1 AVAFAITGT
10 PYGGNVVR
18 THTETY
24 TDAFGPLTF
33 TSTQAISFTGVQS
46 LVIEGGSTGN
56 TFDLVSIPTGTDTF
70 LDGGAG
76 SNARDYSPCT
86 GDVAANLSLGT
97 ATGFAAVTNIQ
108 NVNGSI
114 GNDILVGDGN
124 ANVLVGG
131 TGRNLII
138 GGAGADQLFGGGDE
152 NIQIGGST
160 AYDGNLTALQAII
173 KEVNRTD
180 RTFHKRRED
189 LANGGGLNGS
199 FVLNVDPTPGPVTVF
214 DDGAGDVLTAG
225 GSLDWFIVHKK
236 ADVINNRQP
245 GDKITQA

>member
-56 TFDLVSIPTGTDTF
+56 TFDLVSIPTGTDLF

-76 SNARDYSPCT
+76 SNTLDYSAYT
-86 GDVAANLSLGT
+86 GDVVANLSLGT
-97 ATGFAAVTNIQ
+97 ATGFAAITNIQ
-108 NVNGSI
+108 NVTGSI
-114 GNDILVGDGN
+114 GNDILVGDTS

-152 NIQIGGST
+152 NILIAGST
-160 AYDGNLTALQAII
+160 AFDSDPAALAAVMA
-173 KEVNRTD
+173 EWTRTD
-180 RTFHKRRED
+180 LPYADRVGH
-189 LANGGGLNGS
+189 LLYGGGASGDILLN
-199 FVLNVDPTPGPVTVF
+199 LAACTA
-214 DDGAGDVLTAG
+214 DDGGNTLSA
-225 GSLDWFIVHKK
+225 
-236 ADVINNRQP
+236 
-245 GDKITQA
+245 